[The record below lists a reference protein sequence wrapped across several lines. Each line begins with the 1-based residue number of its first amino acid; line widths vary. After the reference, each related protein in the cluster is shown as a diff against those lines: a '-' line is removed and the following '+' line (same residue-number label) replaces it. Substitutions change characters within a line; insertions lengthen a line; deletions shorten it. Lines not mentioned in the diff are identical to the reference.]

1 MATADVAT
9 AAYDTTSDMT
19 AAAVRLVFFKKE
31 GNKDNGGYTNITQA
45 ICSTYS
51 RSQPHHNHT
60 CVAKEKKSHM
70 HGRMDG
76 TTEPQ
81 RVHRCNASALKC
93 HRLCSSWRHCTASY
107 GP

>member
-60 CVAKEKKSHM
+60 CVAKEKKATCM
-70 HGRMDG
+70 AGWMGRLSRNECIGAM
-76 TTEPQ
+76 P
-81 RVHRCNASALKC
+81 
-93 HRLCSSWRHCTASY
+93 RH
-107 GP
+107 